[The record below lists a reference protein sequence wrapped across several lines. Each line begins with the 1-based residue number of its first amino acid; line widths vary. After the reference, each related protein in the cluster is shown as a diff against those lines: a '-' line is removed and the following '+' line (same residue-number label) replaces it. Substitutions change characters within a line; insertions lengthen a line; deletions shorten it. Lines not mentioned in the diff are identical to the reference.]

1 MDPFAIAAMIVS
13 VISGL
18 GGVYAIFQARK
29 KVEAEVDSVI
39 VTSAERSVGL
49 GLRQLEWAEREVNRL
64 RQLLIDE
71 QARSAAL
78 DSLTGEM
85 RSLKAEIVNLEAELA
100 KRPTK
105 DELRD
110 EVRSLT
116 QQLLGAGITPKV
128 VPPDMPKP

>member
-18 GGVYAIFQARK
+18 GGTYAIFQARK

-64 RQLLIDE
+64 RDLLVAE
-71 QARSAAL
+71 QTRSA
-78 DSLTGEM
+78 SLEGLTHEI
-85 RSLKAEIVNLEAELA
+85 RAWKTEVADLKAELA
-100 KRPTK
+100 LRPTK
-105 DELRD
+105 DDLSK
-110 EVRSLT
+110 EVRLLT